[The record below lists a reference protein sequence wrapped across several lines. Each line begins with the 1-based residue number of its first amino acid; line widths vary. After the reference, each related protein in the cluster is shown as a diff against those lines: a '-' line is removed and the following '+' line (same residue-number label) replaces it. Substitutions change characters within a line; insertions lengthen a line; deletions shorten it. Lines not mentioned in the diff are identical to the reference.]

1 MREPHGVGDCCA
13 KHDDDDDD
21 DDNEDE
27 NGRRL
32 VQIRPRFL
40 KGWLALIQD

>member
-1 MREPHGVGDCCA
+1 MQEPHGKGDCCA
-13 KHDDDDDD
+13 KHDE
-21 DDNEDE
+21 EDE

-32 VQIRPRFL
+32 VQTQPRFL

>member
-1 MREPHGVGDCCA
+1 MQEPHGVGDCCA

-21 DDNEDE
+21 DNEDE

-32 VQIRPRFL
+32 VQTRPRCL
-40 KGWLALIQD
+40 KG

>member
-1 MREPHGVGDCCA
+1 MQEPHGVTVGDCCA
-13 KHDDDDDD
+13 KHDE
-21 DDNEDE
+21 EDE

-32 VQIRPRFL
+32 VQTQPRFL